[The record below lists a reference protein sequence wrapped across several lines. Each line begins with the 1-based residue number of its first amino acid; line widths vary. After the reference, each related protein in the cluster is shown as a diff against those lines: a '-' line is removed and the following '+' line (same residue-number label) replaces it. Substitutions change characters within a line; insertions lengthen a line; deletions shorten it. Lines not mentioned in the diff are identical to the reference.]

1 MIDASDRVGAA
12 ADKRPQRRGLCVD
25 ARSAWPDR
33 PILVFGMEPSSAPQP
48 AQASSASDAKRK
60 NELCSEDEVAAL
72 VTNFYARVR
81 DDEVLGP
88 IFARHVRDWDLH
100 LPKMVDFW
108 SSALRRT
115 ARYRGTPMPVHNALP
130 GLDAAL
136 FARWL
141 RIFRATTAAQ
151 GNAALQSRADE
162 LAERIAQSLWYGYQ
176 LHHRPERLPR
186 DLLPA
191 EEASAP

>member
-1 MIDASDRVGAA
+1 M
-12 ADKRPQRRGLCVD
+12 
-25 ARSAWPDR
+25 
-33 PILVFGMEPSSAPQP
+33 LVTDMESSSAPQR
-48 AQASSASDAKRK
+48 AQASGATEATGANRST
-60 NELCSEDEVAAL
+60 EFCSEDEVAAL
-72 VTNFYARVR
+72 VAAFYSRIR

-88 IFARHVRDWDLH
+88 IFARHVSDWDAH

-136 FARWL
+136 FARWVRL
-141 RIFRATTAAQ
+141 FRATTAAQ
-151 GNAALQSRADE
+151 DNAALQSRANE

-176 LHHRPERLPR
+176 LHHGREDLPR
-186 DLLPA
+186 DLLPT
-191 EEASAP
+191 EEASPP

>member
-1 MIDASDRVGAA
+1 MLAM
-12 ADKRPQRRGLCVD
+12 
-25 ARSAWPDR
+25 
-33 PILVFGMEPSSAPQP
+33 GMESASAPEP
-48 AQASSASDAKRK
+48 AQASSATDATRK

-72 VTNFYARVR
+72 VANFYSRVR
-81 DDEVLGP
+81 DDELLGP
-88 IFARHVRDWDLH
+88 IFARHVRDWDRH

-136 FARWL
+136 FARWV

-176 LHHRPERLPR
+176 LHHRPGQLPR

-191 EEASAP
+191 AAASLP